1 MIGRPKTVFAG
12 SVALTDRS
20 AGSGYVVYRDGIV
33 VAIDKGKSLPEF
45 ADTSGVAAPY
55 AAI

>member
-45 ADTSGVAAPY
+45 ADTPRVAAPY